1 MDLFLPV
8 KSTVLVADSSETD
21 LLALKNLLQDQ
32 YAVETV
38 QQGRQVLAQTHT
50 VLPDL
55 ILLDS
60 QMTDMAGFEVCR
72 QLKVDPLAQAIPVI
86 FLANHADS
94 EDEDRAMSVGAVDY
108 VTRSVNP
115 KILLTRIRA
124 HLVNA
129 AHAKALHIDKTYLEF
144 EVEKRAQAFELL
156 QQTTILALAS
166 LAEVRDQETGN
177 HLRRTQ
183 NYIRTL
189 ANYLSTNP
197 RFSDFLQPH
206 VVEMLFKCAPLHDI
220 GKVGIPDRI
229 LLKKGRYEP
238 HEFEIMKAHPRL
250 GYEALVNA
258 QGGSDETPEFLEIA
272 KQIVY
277 CHHEKWDGSGYP
289 QGLAGDAIP
298 IPARLMA
305 LADVYDALIS
315 RRVYKTGMSHEQA
328 TAIIVEGRGQHFDP
342 DVVDAFLSLGEAFQ
356 DIARRY
362 ADSDEALA
370 AKAAFLAT
378 VLG

>member
-8 KSTVLVADSSETD
+8 KPAVLVADSSEAG
-21 LLALKNLLQDQ
+21 LSMIQELLQEH
-32 YAVETV
+32 YSVEAVRR
-38 QQGRQVLAQTHT
+38 GREVLTLAQVLQ
-50 VLPDL
+50 PEL

-60 QMTDMAGFEVCR
+60 QMADLPGFAVCN
-72 QLKVDPLAQAIPVI
+72 QLKADPLTQTIPVI
-86 FLANHADS
+86 FLTNHTDS
-94 EDEDRAMSVGAVDY
+94 DDEDRAMTLGAVDY
-108 VTRSVNP
+108 ISRSVNP
-115 KILLTRIRA
+115 KVLLTRMRA

-144 EVEKRAQAFELL
+144 EVKKRAQAFELL

-206 VVEMLFKCAPLHDI
+206 VIDMLFKCAPLHDI

-250 GYEALVNA
+250 GYEALLNA
-258 QGGSDETPEFLEIA
+258 QGASDETPEFLDIA

-277 CHHEKWDGSGYP
+277 GHHEKWDGSGYP

-328 TAIIVEGRGQHFDP
+328 AAIIVEGRGKHFDP

-362 ADSDEALA
+362 ADSDEELA
-370 AKAAFLAT
+370 AKAAFLSK
-378 VLG
+378 VIG

>member
-1 MDLFLPV
+1 MDLFLPI
-8 KSTVLVADSSETD
+8 KPTVLVADSSKND
-21 LLALKNLLQDQ
+21 ACVLKSLLQDQ
-32 YAVETV
+32 YTVETV
-38 QQGRQVLAQTHT
+38 HQGQQVLALCQA
-50 VLPDL
+50 VQPEL

-60 QMTDMAGFEVCR
+60 EMTDVSGFELCR
-72 QLKVDPLAQAIPVI
+72 QLKADTLTQAIPVI
-86 FLANHADS
+86 FLANSAVS
-94 EDEDRAMSVGAVDY
+94 EDEEQAMSLGAVDY

-115 KILLTRIRA
+115 KILLTRMRA
-124 HLVNA
+124 HLVTA

-183 NYIRTL
+183 NYIRAL
-189 ANYLSTNP
+189 ANHLSTNP

-206 VVEMLFKCAPLHDI
+206 VIEMLFKCAPLHDI

-277 CHHEKWDGSGYP
+277 GHHEKWDGSGYP

-328 TAIIVEGRGQHFDP
+328 AAIIVQGRGQHFDP

>member
-8 KSTVLVADSSETD
+8 KPTVLLADSSKND
-21 LLALKNLLQDQ
+21 LFVLKSLLQDQ
-32 YAVETV
+32 YTVETV
-38 QQGRQVLAQTHT
+38 SEGHQVLALAYAVQ
-50 VLPDL
+50 PDV

-60 QMTDMAGFEVCR
+60 QMADVTGFELCR
-72 QLKVDPLAQAIPVI
+72 QLKADPLTQAIPVI
-86 FLANHADS
+86 FLANMADS
-94 EDEDRAMSVGAVDY
+94 EDEDRAMSLGAVDY
-108 VTRSVNP
+108 VTRTINP

-124 HLVNA
+124 HWVNA
-129 AHAKALHIDKTYLEF
+129 AHTKTLHIDKTYLEF
-144 EVEKRAQAFELL
+144 EIEKRAQAFELL
-156 QQTTILALAS
+156 QQTTILALAA
-166 LAEVRDQETGN
+166 LAEVRDQDTGN

-189 ANYLSTNP
+189 ANYLSKNP

-206 VVEMLFKCAPLHDI
+206 VIDMLFKCAPLHDI

-238 HEFEIMKAHPRL
+238 HEFDIMKAHPRL

-258 QGGSDETPEFLEIA
+258 QGGGETPEFLDIA

-277 CHHEKWDGSGYP
+277 GHHEKWDGSGYP

-315 RRVYKTGMSHEQA
+315 KRVYKTGMSHEQA
-328 TAIIVEGRGQHFDP
+328 TALIVEGRGKHFDP

-356 DIARRY
+356 DIAHCY
-362 ADSDEALA
+362 ADSDEELA
-370 AKAAFLAT
+370 AKAAFLNK
-378 VLG
+378 VIG

>member
-8 KSTVLVADSSETD
+8 KPAILVADSSE
-21 LLALKNLLQDQ
+21 AGASMLKALLQTH
-32 YAVETV
+32 YSVETV
-38 QQGRQVLAQTHT
+38 QRGREVLALAQA
-50 VLPDL
+50 LQPEL

-60 QMTDMAGFEVCR
+60 QMADMAGFAVCN
-72 QLKVDPLAQAIPVI
+72 QLKADPLTHAIPVI

-94 EDEDRAMSVGAVDY
+94 DDEDRAMTLGAVDY
-108 VTRSVNP
+108 VSRSVNP

-129 AHAKALHIDKTYLEF
+129 AQAKTLHIDKTYLEF
-144 EVEKRAQAFELL
+144 EVEKRAQAFAQL
-156 QQTTILALAS
+156 QQTTILALAA
-166 LAEVRDQETGN
+166 LAEVRDQDTGN
-177 HLRRTQ
+177 HLLRTQ
-183 NYIRTL
+183 NYIRAL
-189 ANYLSTNP
+189 ANHLSRHD
-197 RFSDFLQPH
+197 RFSDYLKPH
-206 VVEMLFKCAPLHDI
+206 VIDMVFKCAPLHDI

-238 HEFEIMKAHPRL
+238 HEFEFMKSHPRL
-250 GYEALVNA
+250 GYEALMNA
-258 QGGSDETPEFLEIA
+258 QGDSGEDLEFLEIA

-289 QGLAGDAIP
+289 QGLVGDAIP

-315 RRVYKTGMSHEQA
+315 KRVYKDGMSHERA
-328 TAIIVEGRGQHFDP
+328 KALIVEGRGRHFDP
-342 DVVDAFLSLGEAFQ
+342 DVVDAFLRLEDEFQ

-362 ADSDEALA
+362 SDSDEELA
-370 AKAAFLAT
+370 TKAAFLSQ
-378 VLG
+378 VMG